1 MTILTPESSALCWLS
16 YDLDNHRLTVGFRD
30 QTTYYYSG
38 VPERV
43 VALLLSSQSRGRYFN
58 LEIRNR
64 YPATVAVFRGLT
76 GAFKFGSQA
85 NPLS

>member
-16 YDLDNHRLTVGFRD
+16 YDHNNHCLTVGFRD
-30 QTTYYYSG
+30 QTSYHYSG

-43 VALLLSSQSRGRYFN
+43 VALLLSSQSRGQYFN

-64 YPATVAVFRGLT
+64 YPARLAGTVG
-76 GAFKFGSQA
+76 FGGETDS
-85 NPLS
+85 LS